1 MLTSI
6 ILMSNWYVM
15 IWLGLPLK
23 AWLRCWAWD
32 DPITEYIM
40 PPDLPSSAPLST
52 IHYQLHASY
61 TNKQMRNRTNT
72 QTQKRQIRKI
82 DDSINE
88 YIMPPDLPST
98 NPLPT
103 WTIHYLARFPD
114 PLLEASGS
122 GNLLIHYH
130 TRTNANLRTKANTK
144 ARKKTSTKYKVQV
157 AGCNESQPSWFT
169 ICIHRRSL

>member
-52 IHYQLHASY
+52 IHYQLHKSC
-61 TNKQMRNRTNT
+61 TNTQMRKMTNT
-72 QTQKRQIRKI
+72 QTPKRQIRKF
-82 DDSINE
+82 DDSFNE

-103 WTIHYLARFPD
+103 WTIHYHA
-114 PLLEASGS
+114 
-122 GNLLIHYH
+122 
-130 TRTNANLRTKANTK
+130 RTNANLRTKANTK

-157 AGCNESQPSWFT
+157 AGCNELQSSWFT